1 MGNEYSYE
9 TPAEGEAS
17 SDAATT
23 ADSAASTSEVSGGS
37 DQPATKKAKDQEG
50 DDESTSKQ
58 KNADNADDSGGG
70 GGGGDPPEDDEMA
83 SGDGG
88 DAGAKKDEEAE
99 STEEEAVEG
108 ETKDDAV
115 STEEKAAVDPEP
127 EKEPPAQSDENG
139 TSDEEVARARA
150 LAQFIQKYGS
160 ELTPEQIA
168 NITPEQVDRLTRV
181 GSAKA
186 ASAPPQALRPMP
198 PRPIVEMRE
207 YDLNPMYAHSYL
219 HHTAA
224 KADLRKQL
232 SPLRLFVLPETGG
245 KLNVATHLYHW
256 RGGYQERN
264 ARKTDM
270 ASTDE
275 WKEYLKKVQPALVSQ
290 RSSLWM
296 EAPFVY
302 EMPGVTGLDMGRGE
316 SMVRM
321 GGKYSNNAVYEVCRY
336 KLKLGYDV
344 IPTFLDLYAHGLPS
358 KLEAVGSD
366 PTSNLITLMYSTVGT
381 LNEVVEIWRHGGGFD
396 AMERSGAAAQN
407 AKEWRESG
415 SEISDLT
422 VEVTRTVFRPI
433 AFSPL
438 L

>member
-9 TPAEGEAS
+9 TPAEEGEAS
-17 SDAATT
+17 GDAATAT
-23 ADSAASTSEVSGGS
+23 DDAAASTSEGK
-37 DQPATKKAKDQEG
+37 DQPATKKEG
-50 DDESTSKQ
+50 DEESSSKK
-58 KNADNADDSGGG
+58 KNAESDDSGEGDSSDPPDDDDDAE
-70 GGGGDPPEDDEMA
+70 GGDV
-83 SGDGG
+83 G
-88 DAGAKKDEEAE
+88 DAGAKKDEETGPEPAE
-99 STEEEAVEG
+99 AGDGGS
-108 ETKDDAV
+108 KDDA
-115 STEEKAAVDPEP
+115 DPTSDE
-127 EKEPPAQSDENG
+127 EPPAADADADTAANESVENG

-160 ELTPEQIA
+160 DLTPEQIA
-168 NITPEQVDRLTRV
+168 NITPEQIDRLTRV
-181 GSAKA
+181 GSAR

-232 SPLRLFVLPETGG
+232 SPLRLFALPETGG

-270 ASTDE
+270 ASSEE
-275 WKEYLKKVQPALVSQ
+275 WKEYIKKVQPAMASQ

-344 IPTFLDLYAHGLPS
+344 IPTFLELYAHGLPS

-381 LNEVVEIWRHGGGFD
+381 LNEVVEIWRHGGGFG

-415 SEISDLT
+415 SQISDLT